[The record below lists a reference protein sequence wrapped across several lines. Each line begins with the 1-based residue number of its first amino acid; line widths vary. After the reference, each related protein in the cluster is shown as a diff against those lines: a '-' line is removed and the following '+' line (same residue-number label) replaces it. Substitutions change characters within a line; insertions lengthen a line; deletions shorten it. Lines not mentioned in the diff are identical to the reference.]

1 MITWMQKHKK
11 YLVITIW
18 VSTIA
23 FVGAGFVGWGAYD
36 LNSNRATSVAKVGN
50 RNISVQEF
58 QQTYS
63 DLYNY
68 YASLSE
74 GKFSAEQAEEMGLD
88 KIALDKIIRE
98 NLFLNYADELGLDAN
113 NQDVIAYLM
122 NDKSFQVDGKFD
134 KNRYEETL
142 RRARIT
148 PKDYENGLK
157 NKILLNKMF
166 DALNLKATTSDLEML
181 SSSYFMKDRVSLQ
194 IVKASNNDIAI
205 DENELKKLW
214 EKDKNKYLTKT
225 EYFLDTKY
233 ISKLN
238 LDVNNTVLMAFFEDN
253 RGNYRDSADK
263 LLSFEEALES
273 VKKDYMLKNSRKF
286 ALEEYLKIKKGESN
300 ATESMKIFE
309 DTQNFH
315 INELAKAQVGE
326 VLKPFEYKDGFLI
339 IKLQKV
345 VRPEVMS
352 YENARSEVLK
362 TYEEMK
368 IREKLEE
375 KAKKALENF
384 NGKDIGFITRDS
396 RKSVVGLSE
405 TEFLSFAMK
414 LFESQNK
421 KGYVMLDGKAV
432 VYTILEQELLNSD
445 KLKEY
450 NSLLVQNMD
459 AIKNGQLQQDLLD
472 TLQKRYDVEL
482 YYRR

>member
-11 YLVITIW
+11 YLVVTIW

-58 QQTYS
+58 QQTYG

-74 GKFSAEQAEEMGLD
+74 GKFSTEQAEEMGLD

-113 NQDVIAYLM
+113 NQDIIAYLM

-148 PKDYENGLK
+148 PKDYENALK
-157 NKILLNKMF
+157 NKILLDKIFN
-166 DALNLKATTSDLEML
+166 ALNLKATTSDLEML
-181 SSSYFMKDRVSLQ
+181 SSSYFMKDRVALQ
-194 IVKASNNDIAI
+194 IVKASSNDIVI

-273 VKKDYMLKNSRKF
+273 VKRDYILKNSRKF

-300 ATESMKIFE
+300 ATEPMKIFE
-309 DTQNFH
+309 DAQNFP
-315 INELAKAQVGE
+315 INELAKAQIGE

-345 VRPEVMS
+345 ARPEVMS

-362 TYEEMK
+362 TYEEIK

-375 KAKKALENF
+375 RAKKALENF

-396 RKSVVGLSE
+396 RKSVDGLSE
-405 TEFLSFAMK
+405 TEFLSFVMK

-421 KGYVMLDGKAV
+421 KGYVVLDGKAV
-432 VYTILEQELLNSD
+432 VYNILEQELLNSD

-450 NSLLVQNMD
+450 NSLLVQNIG
-459 AIKNGQLQQDLLD
+459 AIKNAQLQQDLLD

>member
-238 LDVNNTVLMAFFEDN
+238 LDVNNTVLIAFFEDN

-309 DTQNFH
+309 DTQNFP

-384 NGKDIGFITRDS
+384 NGKDIGFIT
-396 RKSVVGLSE
+396 
-405 TEFLSFAMK
+405 
-414 LFESQNK
+414 
-421 KGYVMLDGKAV
+421 
-432 VYTILEQELLNSD
+432 
-445 KLKEY
+445 
-450 NSLLVQNMD
+450 
-459 AIKNGQLQQDLLD
+459 
-472 TLQKRYDVEL
+472 
-482 YYRR
+482 

>member
-309 DTQNFH
+309 DTQNFP

>member
-113 NQDVIAYLM
+113 NQDVIAYLI

-142 RRARIT
+142 RRARMT

-233 ISKLN
+233 MPNLN
-238 LDVNNTVLMAFFEDN
+238 LDVNETVLMAFFEDN

-300 ATESMKIFE
+300 ATEPMKIFE
-309 DTQNFH
+309 DTQNFP

-384 NGKDIGFITRDS
+384 NGKDI
-396 RKSVVGLSE
+396 
-405 TEFLSFAMK
+405 
-414 LFESQNK
+414 
-421 KGYVMLDGKAV
+421 
-432 VYTILEQELLNSD
+432 
-445 KLKEY
+445 
-450 NSLLVQNMD
+450 
-459 AIKNGQLQQDLLD
+459 
-472 TLQKRYDVEL
+472 
-482 YYRR
+482 